1 MTYKAAVIIPT
12 RGGATK
18 LHYPLDALRQ
28 QTEKDFQV
36 IVVVDGDIDYS
47 KAVIQEYIDE
57 GSLNLSMIVFPENKG
72 RVAALNA
79 GHNSADAEILIR
91 CDDDL
96 QPSPEYVARHISH
109 HKDNDGRVGVIGIYD
124 NKFPETAY
132 SRVYGNARN
141 KKFKEAAYRTLSDE
155 GWRYWAGNV
164 SMTKELFEKVGGY
177 DEDYRL
183 YGWEDVDMGYKVYL
197 ETKRI
202 IIDPSLE
209 TTHHI
214 AATTTAGR
222 ARRALYSGSARN
234 IFLAK
239 HGENALPPL
248 RPTGMWGLAVRTF
261 ARIQTE
267 FTIKIMGETAD
278 KIIDKLP
285 FYAGEKIVSLIV
297 ESAGYA
303 GSRYPHRAR
312 KKF

>member
-12 RGGATK
+12 RGGASK
-18 LHYPLDALRQ
+18 LHYPLDALIQ

-36 IVVVDGDIDYS
+36 IVVIDGDIDAS
-47 KAVIQEYIDE
+47 EEVVNTYISE
-57 GSLNLSMIVFPENKG
+57 RALNLSVIVLPENRG

-79 GHNSADAEILIR
+79 GHQAADANILIR
-91 CDDDL
+91 CDDDIEMNPDYIASHL
-96 QPSPEYVARHISH
+96 SYHLGDQEVGAMGLVHNLYPDTPHARVFGHYRDKRFREDAYASDPSGHWHFWAANCSMSARM
-109 HKDNDGRVGVIGIYD
+109 YQ
-124 NKFPETAY
+124 A
-132 SRVYGNARN
+132 
-141 KKFKEAAYRTLSDE
+141 
-155 GWRYWAGNV
+155 
-164 SMTKELFEKVGGY
+164 VGGY
-177 DEDYRL
+177 DTRYKQ
-183 YGWEDVDMGYKVYL
+183 YGWEDVDMGRMLADRGAKMILAKNL
-197 ETKRI
+197 EVQ
-202 IIDPSLE
+202 
-209 TTHHI
+209 HHI

-222 ARRALYSGSARN
+222 ARRALYSGAARN

-303 GSRYPHRAR
+303 GSIYPHRAR